1 MAKPKRKKNPVVR
14 MRQSAVRSMQ
24 SDIIDAAYKM
34 FMAVALT
41 TVLDKHDAQPWLM
54 DYVHEMNELL
64 KEINDNKVSVDDLAQ
79 VLEDEYDILLD
90 YRRVGQ

>member
-41 TVLDKHDAQPWLM
+41 TVLDKHDAQPWL
-54 DYVHEMNELL
+54 NERAT
-64 KEINDNKVSVDDLAQ
+64 ERN
-79 VLEDEYDILLD
+79 
-90 YRRVGQ
+90 